1 MVHIIKGENE
11 ICFYCYKA
19 NEKKKKKT
27 LGKGNEAIITFAGKT
42 PFLVGKF

>member
-1 MVHIIKGENE
+1 MKFVFIAIKLM
-11 ICFYCYKA
+11 K
-19 NEKKKKKT
+19 KKKKKT

>member
-19 NEKKKKKT
+19 NEKKNT
-27 LGKGNEAIITFAGKT
+27 LGKGSEAIITFAGKT

>member
-1 MVHIIKGENE
+1 MWIGHIIKGENE

-19 NEKKKKKT
+19 NKKST
-27 LGKGNEAIITFAGKT
+27 LGKGNEAIITFAGKA